1 MSNIADINGGVCQ
14 AIQRT
19 LLNQFECNAM
29 QRTSTG
35 LLDSLVSNSM
45 TQKVNQLS
53 TDGKNRQI
61 ELTYMQRITP
71 DEVEETD
78 PTNFCD
84 ASSSTVVKSIFVEP
98 TLAISEKELLT
109 SEQLRAFC
117 MEPYNNK
124 MGFIGEIMST
134 KFDAMAVKAD
144 RLIGAKLVSNIGKFY
159 DGSTSKVWTPI
170 SGGNEPNIIGEA
182 QALAQ
187 YRKIG
192 CNGRPILIGNGDM
205 EVYTGVKNIGCCNQ
219 YGVDLSQASGSYS
232 FFLDYELDGVFN
244 NAKENYVLYYPGAF
258 QWVQYNRYNA
268 SNAVI
273 NSFEE
278 RTNVTDPWTGL
289 RYDLVITRD
298 SCTDSWAITIS
309 LVFDLVF
316 LPQDLYK
323 SGDPLYETN
332 GILHFTNS

>member
-1 MSNIADINGGVCQ
+1 
-14 AIQRT
+14 
-19 LLNQFECNAM
+19 M

-35 LLDSLVSNSM
+35 LLDSLVATPMS
-45 TQKVNQLS
+45 QKVNQLS

-71 DEVEETD
+71 SEVEEVD

-84 ASSSTVVKSIFVEP
+84 ATSSTVVKSIFFEP

-117 MEPYNNK
+117 MDPYSSK
-124 MGFIGEIMST
+124 PGFIGEVMST
-134 KFDAMAVKAD
+134 KFDALAVKAD
-144 RLIGAKLVSNIGKFY
+144 RMIAAKVVANVGKFY
-159 DGSTSKVWTPI
+159 DGSLSKVWTPI
-170 SGGNEPNIIGEA
+170 TGSEPNIMQEA
-182 QALAQ
+182 RAMAE
-187 YRKIG
+187 YRRIG
-192 CNGRPILIGNGDM
+192 CNGRPVLIGSGEM
-205 EVYTGVKNIGCCNQ
+205 EVYTAVKNIGCCNQ
-219 YGVDLSQASGSYS
+219 YGVDISQASGSYS
-232 FFLDYELDGVFN
+232 FYLDYELDGVYN
-244 NAKENYVLYYPGAF
+244 NAKENYILYYPGAF

-273 NSFEE
+273 SGLEE
-278 RTNVTDPWTGL
+278 RTNIIDPWTGL
-289 RYDLVITRD
+289 RYDLVITRNA
-298 SCTDSWAITIS
+298 CTDSWSVTIS

-323 SGDPLYETN
+323 SGDTLYETN